1 MIDLLFSPF
10 ADFSFMRR
18 ALFGCLMISLTAPVI
33 GMLLVYRRMSLTGD
47 AMSHAILP
55 GVAVGYL
62 IGGLSVSSMTIGGL
76 IAGVTVIIL
85 SGFASKASKTA
96 EDASLASFYLI
107 SLAAGVLII
116 SVSGSNVDLLHILFG
131 SPLALTDQGLTLLA
145 SITSVSLIVLAIFIR
160 PLAVECF
167 DPGFLETE
175 GVSSQAVHTIFL
187 ILTVLSLISGFQTI
201 GTLMAVGI
209 MILPCTSVKL
219 WFRHL
224 TGQIAAAVAAASAGS
239 AAGLLLSFHLD
250 WPASSSIILCLGVFY
265 IFSLIFG
272 INGGLIWKFVHLRHY
287 SG

>member
-107 SLAAGVLII
+107 SLAAHSLR
-116 SVSGSNVDLLHILFG
+116 
-131 SPLALTDQGLTLLA
+131 LA
-145 SITSVSLIVLAIFIR
+145 SCAYRSGAHPSGVNNLGLPHR
-160 PLAVECF
+160 PCDL
-167 DPGFLETE
+167 
-175 GVSSQAVHTIFL
+175 H
-187 ILTVLSLISGFQTI
+187 
-201 GTLMAVGI
+201 
-209 MILPCTSVKL
+209 K
-219 WFRHL
+219 
-224 TGQIAAAVAAASAGS
+224 ASRGRM
-239 AAGLLLSFHLD
+239 L
-250 WPASSSIILCLGVFY
+250 
-265 IFSLIFG
+265 
-272 INGGLIWKFVHLRHY
+272 
-287 SG
+287 

>member
-85 SGFASKASKTA
+85 SGLASKASKTA

-107 SLAAGVLII
+107 S
-116 SVSGSNVDLLHILFG
+116 SR
-131 SPLALTDQGLTLLA
+131 Q
-145 SITSVSLIVLAIFIR
+145 
-160 PLAVECF
+160 EC
-167 DPGFLETE
+167 
-175 GVSSQAVHTIFL
+175 
-187 ILTVLSLISGFQTI
+187 
-201 GTLMAVGI
+201 
-209 MILPCTSVKL
+209 
-219 WFRHL
+219 
-224 TGQIAAAVAAASAGS
+224 
-239 AAGLLLSFHLD
+239 
-250 WPASSSIILCLGVFY
+250 SSS
-265 IFSLIFG
+265 
-272 INGGLIWKFVHLRHY
+272 R
-287 SG
+287 

>member
-131 SPLALTDQGLTLLA
+131 SPLALTDQGLILLA
-145 SITSVSLIVLAIFIR
+145 SITSVS
-160 PLAVECF
+160 
-167 DPGFLETE
+167 
-175 GVSSQAVHTIFL
+175 
-187 ILTVLSLISGFQTI
+187 
-201 GTLMAVGI
+201 
-209 MILPCTSVKL
+209 
-219 WFRHL
+219 
-224 TGQIAAAVAAASAGS
+224 
-239 AAGLLLSFHLD
+239 
-250 WPASSSIILCLGVFY
+250 SSS
-265 IFSLIFG
+265 
-272 INGGLIWKFVHLRHY
+272 LR
-287 SG
+287 SS

>member
-1 MIDLLFSPF
+1 MVAGD
-10 ADFSFMRR
+10 DDQ
-18 ALFGCLMISLTAPVI
+18 CVI

-131 SPLALTDQGLTLLA
+131 SPLAL
-145 SITSVSLIVLAIFIR
+145 V
-160 PLAVECF
+160 VECF